1 MILKLSLGIPY
12 CEKCLEV
19 IQERCESWSCS
30 HRDFVLVREPKDYI
44 WEREK
49 SQYLLQTCFTPGL
62 MLMWSLYQP
71 FREIVLS
78 AFYGVKWGSEDLR
91 CSCSLAGMLRSPG
104 CYWPQMTQYQAL
116 CLALE
121 YTLSVIVLEPCR
133 SGIRRNATY
142 YDESTNSAEE
152 STRPMNIQRTARVGG
167 TTREGRLLGK
177 EGTLNADRGQ
187 EKGDTWLRRIDFWN
201 FLRGGGSFNDKNC
214 I

>member
-44 WEREK
+44 REREK

-121 YTLSVIVLEPCR
+121 YTLSVIVLEPADLVLE
-133 SGIRRNATY
+133 GMQHTMMNQQILQRNLQDPWTF
-142 YDESTNSAEE
+142 
-152 STRPMNIQRTARVGG
+152 
-167 TTREGRLLGK
+167 REQ
-177 EGTLNADRGQ
+177 Q
-187 EKGDTWLRRIDFWN
+187 E
-201 FLRGGGSFNDKNC
+201 
-214 I
+214 